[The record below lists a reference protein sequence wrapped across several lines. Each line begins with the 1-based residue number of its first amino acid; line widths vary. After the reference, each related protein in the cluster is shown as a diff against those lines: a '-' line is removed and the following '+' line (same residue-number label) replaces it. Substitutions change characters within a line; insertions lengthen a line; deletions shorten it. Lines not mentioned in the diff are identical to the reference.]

1 MARTAARKPR
11 PRRTGK
17 PQPGGRIR
25 WDKVGRGALLGVL
38 GVILLLYISPAKH
51 WLTQSQTA
59 SHQDAELSE
68 LKREHNRLESQV
80 RNLRR
85 PDALEREVRRLG
97 MVREGERA
105 YSIENLP

>member
-1 MARTAARKPR
+1 MARTAARKPPPGR
-11 PRRTGK
+11 ATK
-17 PQPGGRIR
+17 PQPARRVR
-25 WDKVGRGALLGVL
+25 WDKLGRVALLSVL

-51 WLTQSQTA
+51 WVTQAQTA
-59 SHQDAELSE
+59 GNQDAELRQLE
-68 LKREHNRLESQV
+68 REHTRLEQQV

-85 PDALEREVRRLG
+85 PGSLEREVRRLG